1 MVQLSHIK
9 YIYLRDGQF
18 PALSVSRVSESSVTT
33 ALQCELVS
41 LRALRKD
48 AQTSATPLGEP
59 QGRQDVKIEEGIL
72 APDS

>member
-1 MVQLSHIK
+1 MSQLSMI
-9 YIYLRDGQF
+9 
-18 PALSVSRVSESSVTT
+18 PVV
-33 ALQCELVS
+33 QCELVS